1 MAINPVGTKIYLQ
14 PAGMVLGTIND
25 LIEMQGA
32 TVTLSDSKQGKMCYC
47 VSLYGSMREYRFSV
61 DNIEKMRCVVRL
73 EISDIELDE
82 PEKEVMIQRQF
93 ALLDSMLVINAERVV
108 ER

>member
-1 MAINPVGTKIYLQ
+1 MGTKIYLQ

-32 TVTLSDSKQGKMCYC
+32 AVMLSDSKQGKIYYS
-47 VSLYGSMREYRFSV
+47 VSLYGFMREYRFSV

-73 EISDIELDE
+73 EIDDMELDE
-82 PEKEVMIQRQF
+82 PDKEVMIQRQF

-108 ER
+108 ERQGV